1 MTGDAFG
8 RLRGIRHEFFTR
20 EGGVSSGIFASL
32 NCGLGSGDDIDC
44 VHENRA
50 RAASR
55 LDVRAPALL
64 SLHQVHGRDVVTV
77 DSPWHEG
84 ARPKAD
90 AMVTK
95 RSGIALGILTADCAP
110 VLFADDD
117 AGVIGAAHAGW
128 RGLLAGVI
136 EATLQAMVQLGARA
150 ERVAAR
156 VGPTIGRD
164 SYEVGPEFPAPFL
177 AADPANARFFR
188 PASRP
193 GHHMFDLSA
202 ACVARLAAA
211 GVAAATASTA
221 DTCRDAAQYFSY
233 RRSVLTGERDYGR
246 GLSAIV
252 LA

>member
-1 MTGDAFG
+1 MTDDAFG

-20 EGGVSSGIFASL
+20 AGGVSGGIFASL
-32 NCGLGSGDDIDC
+32 NCGLGSGDDPAC

-50 RAASR
+50 RAAAR
-55 LDVRAPALL
+55 LDLRAPALL

-77 DSPWHEG
+77 DTPWQEN

-95 RSGIALGILTADCAP
+95 RSGVALGILTADCAP
-110 VLFADDD
+110 VLFADDS

-136 EATLQAMVQLGARA
+136 EATLAAMVQLGARVD
-150 ERVAAR
+150 RIAAR
-156 VGPTIGRD
+156 VGPTIGPD

-177 AADPANARFFR
+177 AGDPANARFFR
-188 PASRP
+188 PAARP
-193 GHHMFDLSA
+193 GHHMFDLPS

-211 GVAAATASTA
+211 GVAAASASPA
-221 DTCRDAAQYFSY
+221 DTCRDAARYFSY